1 MIGNNN
7 FNKYVIDNNN
17 FNKYSIKNDDFDKKK
32 ESNNKLTLTSLDSTN
47 RFFRQI
53 RYVF

>member
-32 ESNNKLTLTSLDSTN
+32 RVKQQINTNSNPK
-47 RFFRQI
+47 
-53 RYVF
+53 YKP

>member
-17 FNKYSIKNDDFDKKK
+17 FNKYSIKNDDFDQKK
-32 ESNNKLTLTSLDSTN
+32 SQTTN
-47 RFFRQI
+47 
-53 RYVF
+53 